1 MQRNMKSI
9 LIITLTSLFVMATV
23 LLGGCSK
30 PEDTKSIPSSSEVA
44 SLEDVSSE
52 DVSSEDVNSEE
63 TVVDPEKIELDVTAP
78 KKDIT
83 VYVDWVLVKGR
94 ADPAEPVFINDTEIE
109 KDENGIFAHKMALK
123 PGNNNIIV
131 RQGESEYKSVVRYRK
146 TVILEATPTDNLTL
160 DGGSML
166 TVRVRALAKST
177 VTATWGGKTVTLTE
191 EPVEKQEEYSD
202 YYGRFEMP
210 INYEKSVTYDKIAFN
225 AVSSYGTGKASGSKI
240 TVKKAERP
248 QEEDYYMPTGG
259 NYIDVGHTY
268 IAEVVCRS
276 AETMNVDDDTD
287 YSRPTNNY
295 LPKGTVD
302 YCSASVNKIGSYDF
316 RVLRY
321 GKQLYV
327 KTEGAGQNIKVY
339 EGELP
344 DTNKINIASFSSEGR
359 HSILTLDVD
368 WKAPFT
374 LDFHPQKYTSTGKSN
389 LSYTLK
395 SGATFT
401 YMDITFCYADEFTG
415 EFDLTDNK
423 IFERYEIIKNESDY
437 TLRLHLKKKGV
448 FYGWSAEYNDEG
460 QLVFSFLNPATLKA
474 AENDY
479 GYSLEG
485 ITILVDAG
493 HGGSQIG
500 TDGFISGYYEKTYTL
515 LLAKK
520 LQTRLEALGATVIMT
535 RTEDVTVESI
545 DRMNM
550 VRDAKPD
557 LVISIHRNASSSTAP
572 RAFNSYHFN
581 AFSEKAA
588 RHIYNKTEEKA
599 LYEVSKWSGV
609 KWHYF
614 FLSRCTE
621 CPSVLTENGFMTNP
635 DEFYDIIDDAFNEKC
650 ADAFVDGIF
659 AYFKS
664 IQ

>member
-1 MQRNMKSI
+1 MF
-9 LIITLTSLFVMATV
+9 ITLASLFVTATV

-30 PEDTKSIPSSSEVA
+30 PEDIESVPLSSEVI
-44 SLEDVSSE
+44 SSE
-52 DVSSEDVNSEE
+52 EESSEEISSEEVSSEE
-63 TVVDPEKIELDVTAP
+63 TVTEPEKIELDVTAP

-94 ADPAEPVFINDTEIE
+94 ADPALPLYINDAEIE
-109 KDENGIFAHKMALK
+109 KDENGIFAHKMTLK
-123 PGNNNIIV
+123 PGNNYITV
-131 RQGESEYKSVVRYRK
+131 KQGESKYESVVRYRK

-166 TVRVRALAKST
+166 TVRVRALAKSR
-177 VTATWGGKTVTLTE
+177 VTATWNGKTVTLIE

-210 INYEKSVTYDKIAFN
+210 VNYERAVTYEKIAFK
-225 AVSSYGTGKASGSKI
+225 ALSDYGTGKASGSKI
-240 TVKKAERP
+240 TVRKAERP
-248 QEEDYYMPTGG
+248 EEEDYYMPTGG

-276 AETMNVDDDTD
+276 AETFNADDAEDL
-287 YSRPTNNY
+287 SRPTNNY

-302 YCSASVNKIGSYDF
+302 YCSSTINKIGSYDL
-316 RVLRY
+316 RTLRY

-339 EGELP
+339 EGDLP
-344 DTNKINIASFSSEGR
+344 DTNKVNIASFSSEGR

-374 LDFHPQKYTSTGKSN
+374 LDFYPQKYTSTGKSN

-401 YMDITFCYADEFTG
+401 YMDITFCYAGEFTG

-460 QLVFSFLNPATLKA
+460 QLVFSFLNPATLIA

-493 HGGSQIG
+493 HGGSQSG
-500 TDGFISGYYEKTYTL
+500 TYGFISGHYEKKYTL

-520 LQTRLEALGATVIMT
+520 LKTRLEALGATVIMT
-535 RTEDVTVESI
+535 RTEDVTVEAI

-557 LVISIHRNASSSTAP
+557 LVISIHRNGVSSPDP
-572 RAFNSYHFN
+572 RGFNSYHFN

-588 RHIYNKTEEKA
+588 RHIYNETEAKA

-609 KWHYF
+609 KWHFF
-614 FLSRCTE
+614 FLARCTE
-621 CPSVLTENGFMTNP
+621 CPSVLTENGYMTNP